1 MMQKMQMLQ
10 KGNKMKTVLECK
22 NLTKKYLTKTALDG
36 IDLQVPQGAI
46 VGLLGPNG
54 SGKTTLLKLAAGL
67 LKPTA
72 GEIKVCGLKPGAE
85 SKEIS
90 AYQPDRV
97 YLNDWMTVQDLVNM
111 MADFYPNFRTEK
123 ANEMLKD
130 LKIDSKSKLKTLSKG
145 TKEKVQLILTM
156 SREVPLYMLDEP
168 IGGVDPAARDY
179 ILNTIIANY
188 SENATVI
195 LSTHLISDIELVLN
209 YVLFLKEGNIIRQG
223 DADQIREEK
232 GMSIDSLFREEF
244 RC

>member
-1 MMQKMQMLQ
+1 ME
-10 KGNKMKTVLECK
+10 TVLECK
-22 NLTKKYLTKTALDG
+22 NLTKKYITKTALKG
-36 IDLQVPQGAI
+36 IDIAVPKGAI

-67 LKPTA
+67 LKPTS
-72 GEIKVCGLKPGAE
+72 GEISVCGLKPGAE
-85 SKEIS
+85 SKLIA

-97 YLNDWMTVQDLVNM
+97 YLNDWMTVKDLVQM
-111 MADFYPNFRTEK
+111 MADFYPNFNKDK
-123 ANEMLKD
+123 AFEMLKN
-130 LKIDSKSKLKTLSKG
+130 LKIDAGDKLKSLSKG

-179 ILNTIIANY
+179 ILNTIISNY

-195 LSTHLISDIELVLN
+195 ISTHLTSDIESVLN
-209 YVLFLKEGNIIRQG
+209 YVLFLREGNIIRQG
-223 DADQIREEK
+223 DVDSIREET
-232 GMSIDSLFREEF
+232 GMSIDQLFREEF

>member
-1 MMQKMQMLQ
+1 ME
-10 KGNKMKTVLECK
+10 TVLECK
-22 NLTKKYLTKTALDG
+22 NLTKKYITKTALKG
-36 IDLQVPQGAI
+36 IDISVPKGAI

-67 LKPTA
+67 LKPTE
-72 GEIKVCGLKPGAE
+72 GEISVCGLKPGAE
-85 SKEIS
+85 SKLIA

-97 YLNDWMTVQDLVNM
+97 YLNDWMTVKDLVQM
-111 MADFYPNFRTEK
+111 MADFYPNFNKDK
-123 ANEMLKD
+123 AFEMLKN
-130 LKIDSKSKLKTLSKG
+130 LKIDAGDKLKSLSKG

-179 ILNTIIANY
+179 ILNTIISNY

-195 LSTHLISDIELVLN
+195 ISTHLISDIESVLN
-209 YVLFLKEGNIIRQG
+209 YVLFLREGNIIRQG
-223 DADQIREEK
+223 DVDSIREET
-232 GMSIDSLFREEF
+232 GMSIDQLFREEF

>member
-1 MMQKMQMLQ
+1 ME
-10 KGNKMKTVLECK
+10 TVLECK
-22 NLTKKYLTKTALDG
+22 NLKKKYITKSALKG
-36 IDLQVPQGAI
+36 IDLTVPKGAI

-67 LKPTA
+67 LKPTS
-72 GEIKVCGLKPGAE
+72 GEILVCGYKPGVE
-85 SKEIS
+85 SKELA

-97 YLNDWMTVQDLVNM
+97 YLNDWMTVNDLVLM
-111 MADFYPNFRTEK
+111 MADFYKNFNINK
-123 ANEMLKD
+123 AYEMLTN
-130 LKIDSKSKLKTLSKG
+130 LKIEKGEKLKSLSKG

-156 SREVPLYMLDEP
+156 SREASLYMLDEP

-179 ILNTIIANY
+179 ILNTIISNY

-195 LSTHLISDIELVLN
+195 LSTHLISDIESVLN

-223 DADQIREEK
+223 DVDSIREEM
-232 GMSIDSLFREEF
+232 GMSIDQLFREEF

>member
-1 MMQKMQMLQ
+1 M
-10 KGNKMKTVLECK
+10 NAVLECN

-36 IDLQVPQGAI
+36 INLEVPQGAI

-67 LKPTA
+67 LKPTFGA
-72 GEIKVCGLKPGAE
+72 IKVCGLNPGAK
-85 SKEIS
+85 SKELA

-97 YLNDWMTVQDLVNM
+97 YLNDWMTVNDLVYM
-111 MADFYPNFRTEK
+111 MADFYQNFRIEK
-123 ANEMLKD
+123 AKEMLSA
-130 LKIDSKSKLKTLSKG
+130 LKIEGGEKLKSLSKG

-179 ILNTIIANY
+179 ILNTIIGNY

-195 LSTHLISDIELVLN
+195 ISTHLISDIEQVLN
-209 YVLFLKEGNIIRQG
+209 HVLFLKQGHIIRQG
-223 DADQIREEK
+223 DADEIREES

>member
-1 MMQKMQMLQ
+1 MDY
-10 KGNKMKTVLECK
+10 VLECK
-22 NLTKKYLTKTALDG
+22 NLTKKYITKTALDG
-36 IDLQVPQGAI
+36 IDLAVPKGAI

-67 LKPTA
+67 LKPTE
-72 GEIKVCGLKPGAE
+72 GQIKVCGLNPGAE
-85 SKEIS
+85 SKLIS

-97 YLNDWMTVQDLVNM
+97 YLNDWMTVEDLVNM
-111 MADFYPNFRTEK
+111 MADFYSNFNKDK
-123 ANEMLKD
+123 AYKMLENLEIETHD
-130 LKIDSKSKLKTLSKG
+130 KLKSLSKG

-179 ILNTIIANY
+179 ILNTIISNY

-195 LSTHLISDIELVLN
+195 ISTHLISDIEPVLN
-209 YVLFLKEGNIIRQG
+209 YVLFLKKGKIIRQG
-223 DADQIREEK
+223 DVEDIREEK
-232 GMSIDSLFREEF
+232 GMSIDQLFREEF

>member
-1 MMQKMQMLQ
+1 MES
-10 KGNKMKTVLECK
+10 VLECK
-22 NLTKKYLTKTALDG
+22 NQKKKYITKTALKG
-36 IDLQVPQGAI
+36 IDLSVPKGAI

-67 LKPTA
+67 LKPTS
-72 GEIKVCGLKPGAE
+72 GSISVCGLKPGAE
-85 SKEIS
+85 SKLVA

-97 YLNDWMTVQDLVNM
+97 YLNDWMTVNDLVQM
-111 MADFYPNFRTEK
+111 MADFYPNFNKDK
-123 ANEMLKD
+123 AFEMLKN
-130 LKIDSKSKLKTLSKG
+130 LKIEAGDKLKSLSKG

-179 ILNTIIANY
+179 ILNTIISNY
-188 SENATVI
+188 SENSTVI
-195 LSTHLISDIELVLN
+195 ISTHLISDIESVLN

-223 DADQIREEK
+223 DVDSIREEK
-232 GMSIDSLFREEF
+232 GMSIDQLFREEF

>member
-1 MMQKMQMLQ
+1 ME
-10 KGNKMKTVLECK
+10 TVLECNK
-22 NLTKKYLTKTALDG
+22 LTKKYLTKTALNG
-36 IDLQVPQGAI
+36 INIKVPKGAI

-72 GEIKVCGLKPGAE
+72 GQIEVCGCKPGAE
-85 SKEIS
+85 SKEIA

-97 YLNDWMTVQDLVNM
+97 YLNDWMTVNDLIMM
-111 MADFYPNFRTEK
+111 MADFYSNFNKNK
-123 ANEMLKD
+123 AYEMLKNLGIEAND
-130 LKIDSKSKLKTLSKG
+130 KLKSLSKG

-179 ILNTIIANY
+179 ILNTIISNY

-195 LSTHLISDIELVLN
+195 ISTHLISDIESILN
-209 YVLFLKEGNIIRQG
+209 YVLFLKKGNIKLQG
-223 DADQIREEK
+223 DADLIREEK
-232 GMSIDSLFREEF
+232 KLSIDQLFREEF
-244 RC
+244 KC